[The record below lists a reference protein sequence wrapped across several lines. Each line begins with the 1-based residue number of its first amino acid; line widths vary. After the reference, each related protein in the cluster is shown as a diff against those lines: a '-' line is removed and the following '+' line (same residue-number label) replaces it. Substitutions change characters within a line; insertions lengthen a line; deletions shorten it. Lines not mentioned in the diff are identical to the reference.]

1 MKLYDIPHS
10 SYLNPF
16 FSTFPMDCRM
26 RLLPWL
32 LLFNE
37 TVLAL
42 TLSDSSESF
51 LPPSQYGHRSSLI
64 CVWLHLISESLGMLT
79 AAKGYSSP

>member
-10 SYLNPF
+10 SYLNPI

-32 LLFNE
+32 LLFNKM
-37 TVLAL
+37 VLAL
-42 TLSDSSESF
+42 TLSDSF
-51 LPPSQYGHRSSLI
+51 GVIPSS
-64 CVWLHLISESLGMLT
+64 
-79 AAKGYSSP
+79 